1 MKWPFHAS
9 NLKVS
14 SLQENSDGECMN
26 VLFSENQDHNED
38 PDCEHLK
45 DFSIECCAEEPTDIL
60 KAAEK
65 YFTVTSIMI

>member
-1 MKWPFHAS
+1 
-9 NLKVS
+9 
-14 SLQENSDGECMN
+14 MN

-38 PDCEHLK
+38 PDCEHPK
-45 DFSIECCAEEPTDIL
+45 DFSIECCAEKPTDIL